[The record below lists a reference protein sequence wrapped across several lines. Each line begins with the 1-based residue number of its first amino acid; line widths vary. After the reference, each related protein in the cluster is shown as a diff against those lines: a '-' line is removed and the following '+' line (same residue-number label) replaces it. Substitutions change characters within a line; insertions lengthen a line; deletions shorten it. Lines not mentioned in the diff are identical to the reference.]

1 MGSNR
6 VKLIAF
12 VQDSRGSLRAFAL
25 IQTSFRQ
32 GAKRGLCSP
41 KRAPVAVWAIGARF
55 FAFSSFLLI
64 FTATALMDLF
74 PARLVFYKFQLEL
87 LLNAMTS
94 IYSFAVANL

>member
-1 MGSNR
+1 MFTKASSSCCLGNR
-6 VKLIAF
+6 SSLFCIQLVLIN
-12 VQDSRGSLRAFAL
+12 
-25 IQTSFRQ
+25 
-32 GAKRGLCSP
+32 
-41 KRAPVAVWAIGARF
+41 
-55 FAFSSFLLI
+55 

>member
-1 MGSNR
+1 MGSNQ

-12 VQDSRGSLRAFAL
+12 VQDSRGGLRALAL

-32 GAKRGLCSP
+32 GAKRDLRSP

>member
-12 VQDSRGSLRAFAL
+12 VQDSRGGLRALAL

-32 GAKRGLCSP
+32 GAKRDLCSP

-55 FAFSSFLLI
+55 FAFNSFLLI

-74 PARLVFYKFQLEL
+74 PAQLVFYKFQLEL

>member
-1 MGSNR
+1 MFTKASSGCCLGNR
-6 VKLIAF
+6 
-12 VQDSRGSLRAFAL
+12 SSLFC
-25 IQTSFRQ
+25 IQLVR
-32 GAKRGLCSP
+32 
-41 KRAPVAVWAIGARF
+41 
-55 FAFSSFLLI
+55 I

>member
-1 MGSNR
+1 M
-6 VKLIAF
+6 
-12 VQDSRGSLRAFAL
+12 
-25 IQTSFRQ
+25 
-32 GAKRGLCSP
+32 P
-41 KRAPVAVWAIGARF
+41 KGTYVHQSEFQLLFGQSELAF

-64 FTATALMDLF
+64 FTATALMNLF

>member
-6 VKLIAF
+6 VKTNCICSGF
-12 VQDSRGSLRAFAL
+12 QG
-25 IQTSFRQ
+25 
-32 GAKRGLCSP
+32 GAKGPRVNSNEFPLGCQKGPMFTKESSSCCLGNRSS
-41 KRAPVAVWAIGARF
+41 F

-64 FTATALMDLF
+64 ITATALMDLF

-87 LLNAMTS
+87 LLNAMTW